1 MNRGF
6 NCTMPAEGAYA
17 FGSGVDCPQA
27 KGLLEDDE
35 VSPKGG
41 KGAGWLSWLF
51 DC

>member
-1 MNRGF
+1 
-6 NCTMPAEGAYA
+6 MPAEGAYA

-27 KGLLEDDE
+27 KGLLEDE
-35 VSPKGG
+35 QSPKGG